1 MSEVEETL
9 ERVKLQSGVEGY
21 VIVDKD
27 GQVLRRLPSMPAAK
41 AEVYAE
47 FMTVLATKARGVR
60 RLPVAMQKLQFAK
73 VWL

>member
-27 GQVLRRLPSMPAAK
+27 GQVL
-41 AEVYAE
+41 
-47 FMTVLATKARGVR
+47 
-60 RLPVAMQKLQFAK
+60 
-73 VWL
+73 